1 MRQDRVTD
9 VLPVQSAREDQK
21 PASTNNDAS
30 NRAASDA
37 TNRLLEGD
45 RCSACTTSIRQEAQ
59 RLICWLCKAQYHF
72 NCMLYYH
79 TQIVRTQ
86 MIQRWQCTH
95 CSKKPVSDS
104 EDNQEAKVL
113 DKKRPSVHQPQLRII
128 QWNAKIIHREL
139 PLLQDLLEANN
150 VDVVCTQET
159 KLQPKDRTPELR
171 RFSAVRRDRPVQVEA
186 RWRHYDLCSK
196 QIPGSLNGKN
206 FVSQIQKADGF
217 IRLHRD
223 VSDLKFEKHE
233 RNCEG
238 AK

>member
-1 MRQDRVTD
+1 
-9 VLPVQSAREDQK
+9 
-21 PASTNNDAS
+21 
-30 NRAASDA
+30 
-37 TNRLLEGD
+37 
-45 RCSACTTSIRQEAQ
+45 
-59 RLICWLCKAQYHF
+59 
-72 NCMLYYH
+72 
-79 TQIVRTQ
+79 

-233 RNCEG
+233 IGIVKARNSRLRSEVVDAGVCQGFTTDKVKEALRNINPTKAAG
-238 AK
+238 PD